1 MKSEGQQI
9 DFIERQRE
17 VLAYYV
23 ASEAALHNPYFSE
36 RERQERADYYRQRAA
51 ELEGTCQR

>member
-9 DFIERQRE
+9 DFIERQRQ
-17 VLAYYV
+17 A
-23 ASEAALHNPYFSE
+23 EAWRIAAETALVDPYRSE

-51 ELEGTCQR
+51 ELEAM

>member
-17 VLAYYV
+17 AEAYRI
-23 ASEAALHNPYFSE
+23 AADTAMHNPWHDE

-51 ELEGTCQR
+51 ELEAK

>member
-17 VLAYYV
+17 
-23 ASEAALHNPYFSE
+23 AAAWRIAAETALVDPYRSE
-36 RERQERADYYRQRAA
+36 RERQERADYYRNQAERLEAA
-51 ELEGTCQR
+51 L